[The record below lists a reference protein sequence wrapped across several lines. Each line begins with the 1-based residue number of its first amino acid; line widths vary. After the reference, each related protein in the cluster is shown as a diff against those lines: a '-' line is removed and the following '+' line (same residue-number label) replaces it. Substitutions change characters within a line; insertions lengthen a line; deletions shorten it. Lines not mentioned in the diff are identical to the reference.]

1 MRKLIDALIVT
12 GAVGFASVVVLT
24 LVFLGAGVIDKP
36 KLVAVGDILAG
47 RRPAVTPEP
56 SPSATPL
63 PLTLAQQTESAR
75 IIADAVAAQEAEYA
89 RKLEELGRLEQQLAT
104 LADELNKRRTDI
116 DAREKKVAKTIADF
130 LAEQTAKAEARKKEG
145 FKDSLEV
152 FEAMRPEDAG
162 RLLDTF
168 TDGEVVEYL
177 REFEPRFSAKVVNSL
192 AKTGPEGEIR
202 AAGLQKLLSAGGV
215 EAASVP
221 DFSGPE
227 SEP

>member
-130 LAEQTAKAEARKKEG
+130 LAEQTAKADARKKEG
-145 FKDSLEV
+145 FK
-152 FEAMRPEDAG
+152 EAAG
-162 RLLDTF
+162 RLLDTV
-168 TDGEVVEYL
+168 TDGVVVEYL
-177 REFEPRFSAKVVNSL
+177 REFEPRFSAMVVNSL

-202 AAGLQKLLSAGGV
+202 AASLQKLLSAGGV

>member
-130 LAEQTAKAEARKKEG
+130 LAEQTAKADARKKEG

-202 AAGLQKLLSAGGV
+202 AATLQ
-215 EAASVP
+215 
-221 DFSGPE
+221 
-227 SEP
+227 